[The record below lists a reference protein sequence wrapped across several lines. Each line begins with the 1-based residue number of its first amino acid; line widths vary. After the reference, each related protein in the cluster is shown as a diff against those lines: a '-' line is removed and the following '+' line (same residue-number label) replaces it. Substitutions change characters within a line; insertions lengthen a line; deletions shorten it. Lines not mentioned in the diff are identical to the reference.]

1 METNFSLR
9 PFYFLC
15 LDKRQPSYKIILANV
30 KEKVVFI
37 DTLEELVKRCIE
49 LPPKG
54 VFIDILTSLRFGAQN
69 IMPVD
74 NLGMQWPVMRV
85 NITSNGA
92 TLVLCMDTPKRD
104 TLPNAIAALVSQDP
118 EWVNREHKR
127 EHIRMKIRYR
137 IRIRKEGSDVWMKCN
152 GRNLGVDGLFVHTY
166 DDLAIG
172 DTVELELMDL
182 VNTTITCKAIVM
194 WQRTWESGLKLPG
207 VGVKFILDT
216 VSYPIYELLTR
227 PENIKG
233 FLSGKL

>member
-1 METNFSLR
+1 MDTNLSLR

-15 LDKRQPSYKIILANV
+15 LDKRQPSYKIIIANV
-30 KEKVVFI
+30 KEKVIFI

-69 IMPVD
+69 IMPID

-104 TLPNAIAALVSQDP
+104 TLPNAIAALAAQDP
-118 EWVNREHKR
+118 EWINKEHKR
-127 EHIRMKIRYR
+127 EHIRLKLRYR
-137 IRIRKEGSDVWMKCN
+137 IKLRKVGTETWSLCN
-152 GRNLGVDGLFVHTY
+152 GRNVGVDGFFVHTY
-166 DDLAIG
+166 DNLSVG
-172 DTVELELMDL
+172 DNIEAELLDL
-182 VNTTITCKAIVM
+182 VNTTITCKAVVH
-194 WQRTWESGLKLPG
+194 WQRTWDSGIKLPG
-207 VGVKFILDT
+207 VGVQIVQDT
-216 VSYPIYELLTR
+216 VNYPLYEILTR

>member
-1 METNFSLR
+1 MDNNFSLK

-15 LDKRQPSYKIILANV
+15 LDKRQPSYKIIIANI

-69 IMPVD
+69 IMPID

-85 NITSNGA
+85 NITSSGS

-104 TLPNAIAALVSQDP
+104 TLPVAITALAAQDP
-118 EWVNREHKR
+118 EWVNKDHKR
-127 EHIRMKIRYR
+127 EHIRLKLRHRVRMKRSNSETWYR
-137 IRIRKEGSDVWMKCN
+137 CN
-152 GRNLGVDGLFVHTY
+152 GRNIGVDGIFVHTY
-166 DDLAIG
+166 DEIALG
-172 DTVELELMDL
+172 DTVDIEILDL
-182 VNTTITCKAIVM
+182 VNTTITCKGIVH
-194 WQRTWESGLKLPG
+194 WHRQWDAGIKLPG
-207 VGVKFILDT
+207 VGVQFVIDT
-216 VSYPIYELLTR
+216 VNYPIYEILTR
-227 PENIKG
+227 QENIKG